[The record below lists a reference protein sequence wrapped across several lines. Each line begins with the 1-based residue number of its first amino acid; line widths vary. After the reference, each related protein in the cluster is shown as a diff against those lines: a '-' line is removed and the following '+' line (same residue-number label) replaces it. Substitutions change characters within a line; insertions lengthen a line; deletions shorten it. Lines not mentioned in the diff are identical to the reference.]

1 MTEDIK
7 FTALDGANPLAFL
20 TALGSLRL
28 LDLRFPDRGIRLHW
42 SQDPVWRPHLTG
54 TMLSAPELPL
64 ALRGAASAPS
74 SAFEALGKNLT
85 VDRATF
91 EVFVR
96 SALGAA
102 SPSDRRAVD
111 FAAAFG
117 SESLGDAK
125 KNRIYY
131 TDLCFIS
138 GSGHQD
144 FLATVAGLG
153 RKVTEEHIRTALF
166 GPWKRDK
173 GLSMRWDPSDA
184 AQYALQWSDPS
195 GEGASA
201 VWGANFLAIEA
212 LPLFPAQPT
221 SRGLRTTG
229 FRQPSR
235 RDEPEFRWPLWTAPL
250 TCDAVRSLLA
260 LGELHKPDPDHESL
274 RARGV
279 SGVYGSRRARFGQ
292 GANFKV
298 SFRPASA
305 L

>member
-1 MTEDIK
+1 MTEGIQL
-7 FTALDGANPLAFL
+7 TALDGANPLAFL
-20 TALGSLRL
+20 AALGSLRL
-28 LDLRFPDRGIRLHW
+28 LDLRFPERGIRLHW
-42 SQDPVWRPHLTG
+42 SRDPVWRPCLTDTG
-54 TMLSAPELPL
+54 LAASGLPST
-64 ALRGAASAPS
+64 LRGAASAPS
-74 SAFEALGKNLT
+74 GAFGALGKNLT

-91 EVFVR
+91 ENFVR

-102 SPSDRRAVD
+102 SPKDRRAAD

-153 RKVTEEHIRTALF
+153 RKVTEEHIRAALF

-173 GLSMRWDPSDA
+173 GLSMRWDPADA

-221 SRGLRTTG
+221 SRGLKTTG
-229 FRQPSR
+229 FRQPLR

-250 TCDAVRSLLA
+250 TCGAVRSLLT
-260 LGELHKPDPDHESL
+260 LGEMHKPVPDHESL
-274 RARGV
+274 LARGV
-279 SGVYGSRRARFGQ
+279 AGIYGARRARFGQ